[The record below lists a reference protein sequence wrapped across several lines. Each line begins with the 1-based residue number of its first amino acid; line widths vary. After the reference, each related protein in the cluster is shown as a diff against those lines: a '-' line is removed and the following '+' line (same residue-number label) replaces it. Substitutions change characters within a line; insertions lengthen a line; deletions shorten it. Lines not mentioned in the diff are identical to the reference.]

1 MGTQP
6 LLVSVVAGVVVQ
18 RDAISNVCREQ
29 VEALARHGRIHRRP
43 MNIKVYALHTDVPDS
58 RIALARDAATVVCDR
73 HFQESH
79 LIVYHYGIRYPLF
92 DSMLLAPRTAR
103 VVVTYQGVTP
113 PALLPAGI
121 QPALYESYR
130 QAVNLHTADLVITAS
145 RYTGGDVLRMGV
157 SPERLLVLPNP
168 VAFEQLPDPAGRRP
182 PGRELRLIYLGRFV
196 NSKGVMDTLRA
207 VRAFLDRQP
216 RPVRLELI
224 GSRTFSDPAYL
235 DELTRSVAAHG
246 LEEVARFRFDV
257 SESELKDAL
266 LEADALLMPS
276 HHEGFC
282 VPVVEALACGCFV
295 IHSDAAALPE
305 TAGGLG
311 RTFPVGDWAA
321 LAERLEEFAQ
331 ARSEGG
337 YPTDS
342 GFLAWAEWQGRA
354 RAYAAG
360 FAREQ
365 FHERFCSAVLQGVPR
380 HGEEVHACLAEERRR
395 LLVALHGAEPVPCEP
410 RSIPARISESLA
422 RAS

>member
-6 LLVSVVAGVVVQ
+6 LIVSLVAGVVVQ

-29 VEALARHGRIHRRP
+29 VEALARHARTHRRP
-43 MNIKVYALHTDVPDS
+43 LSIKVYALHTDVPDS
-58 RIALARDAATVVCDR
+58 RIALARDAVAVACDR

-92 DSMLLAPRTAR
+92 DSILLAPRAAR
-103 VVVTYQGVTP
+103 VAVTYQGVTP

-130 QAVNLHTADLVITAS
+130 QAVNLHAADLVITAS
-145 RYTGGDVLRMGV
+145 RYTSGDVLRMGV
-157 SPERLLVLPNP
+157 PPERLLVIPNP
-168 VAFEQLPDPAGRRP
+168 VAFEQLPDPAQRRP
-182 PGRELRLIYLGRFV
+182 PDEELRLIYVGRFV
-196 NSKGVMDTLRA
+196 ASKGVLDTLRA
-207 VRAFLDRQP
+207 ARAFLDRQP
-216 RPVRLELI
+216 GPLRLDLI

-235 DELTRSVAAHG
+235 EEMTRYAAAHG
-246 LEEVARFRFDV
+246 LGEVVRFRFDV
-257 SESELKDAL
+257 SEAELKEAL

-295 IHSDAAALPE
+295 VHSDAAALPE

-311 RTFPVGDWAA
+311 RTFPVGDWSA
-321 LAERLEEFAQ
+321 LAARLDELAR
-331 ARSEGG
+331 ARSQGG
-337 YPTDS
+337 YPADS
-342 GFLAWAEWQGRA
+342 GFMAWAEWQQRA

-360 FAREQ
+360 FSRQ
-365 FHERFCSAVLQGVPR
+365 RFHERFCAAVLQGIPR

-395 LLVALHGAEPVPCEP
+395 LLVALHGAEPAPCEP
-410 RSIPARISESLA
+410 RSIPARITESLA
-422 RAS
+422 RAG